1 MILDPMLQH
10 TAALTLALVFGA
22 AAYGKFTAW
31 DEFEGVVQ
39 NFRVLPRALV
49 PVVAKVLPPLEA
61 IAAVAIL
68 VPALRAEAGSVMAVL
83 LAAFAAGIAINLARG
98 RVDIDCGCFR
108 SSLKQNLSAWLV
120 LRNVLLV
127 VLAVACIASPAGR
140 ELGAADLFFAL
151 MGAAVLFLV
160 YLSVGYVT
168 LRRPPTF
175 EENYQRSLAGRG

>member
-1 MILDPMLQH
+1 MTLDPMLQH
-10 TAALTLALVFGA
+10 TAAVTLALVFGA
-22 AAYGKFTAW
+22 AAYSKFTAW

-39 NFRVLPRALV
+39 NFRVLPRPLV
-49 PVVAKVLPPLEA
+49 PVAARMLPPVEA
-61 IAAVAIL
+61 LAAVAVL
-68 VPALRAEAGSVMAVL
+68 VPALRAVAGSVMAVL
-83 LAAFAAGIAINLARG
+83 LAMFALGIAVNLARG

-108 SSLKQNLSAWLV
+108 SSLRQNLSAWLV
-120 LRNVLLV
+120 VRNVLLLG
-127 VLAVACIASPAGR
+127 LALACMAAPADR
-140 ELGAADLFFAL
+140 ALGAADLFFAL

>member
-1 MILDPMLQH
+1 MTLDPMLQH
-10 TAALTLALVFGA
+10 TAAATLALVFGA

-39 NFRVLPRALV
+39 NFRVLPRSLV
-49 PVVAKVLPPLEA
+49 PLVAKLLPPLEA
-61 IAAVAIL
+61 VAAAAIL
-68 VPALRAEAGSVMAVL
+68 VPALRAAAGGVMAVL
-83 LAAFAAGIAINLARG
+83 LAVFALGIAINLARG
-98 RVDIDCGCFR
+98 RLDIDCGCFR

-120 LRNVLLV
+120 LRNLLLL
-127 VLAVACIASPAGR
+127 VLAVACVTAPTGR

-151 MGAAVLFLV
+151 MGALVLFLV